1 MIKKKGISPHSK
13 LNRKNDFGVENSKL
27 SKVNDPSLNKLL
39 KHDKDTGSSEA
50 QIISMT
56 SRINQLNEHFK
67 HHKHDQASRRG
78 LLKIVGKRRR
88 LLKYLKSNDSD
99 KYEQVIKS
107 LDIRG

>member
-1 MIKKKGISPHSK
+1 MSKKAKEVAI
-13 LNRKNDFGVENSKL
+13 
-27 SKVNDPSLNKLL
+27 
-39 KHDKDTGSSEA
+39 HDKDTGSSEA

-56 SRINQLNEHFK
+56 GRINQLNEHFK

-88 LLKYLKSNDSD
+88 LLKYLKSNDTD

>member
-1 MIKKKGISPHSK
+1 M
-13 LNRKNDFGVENSKL
+13 

-56 SRINQLNEHFK
+56 GRINQLNEHFK
-67 HHKHDQASRRG
+67 HHKHDQASPRG

-99 KYEQVIKS
+99 KYEQIIKS

>member
-1 MIKKKGISPHSK
+1 MSPHRIKS
-13 LNRKNDFGVENSKL
+13 RKDFGVEISKL
-27 SKVNDPSLNKLL
+27 SKENDPALNKLL

-50 QIISMT
+50 QIVSMT
-56 SRINQLNEHFK
+56 GRINQLNEHFK
-67 HHKHDQASRRG
+67 SHKHDQSSRRG

-88 LLKYLKSNDSD
+88 LLKYLKSKNSE